1 MFSAELGEICVR
13 GCRVGFEVE
22 AVPRFTRCCGRNGDL
37 RRTLIEV
44 ATELVRRV
52 AEPDH
57 APRDP
62 APLDFHRAND
72 GAKNSQTMG
81 RVKAVG
87 NCKDVEY
94 GADIVDKQPGG
105 PGSDI
110 YFSATTRITSNP
122 KSKRASHDAG
132 VV

>member
-1 MFSAELGEICVR
+1 MFSAELGKVRVR

-37 RRTLIEV
+37 CRTLIEV

-52 AEPDH
+52 AEPDY
-57 APRDP
+57 APRDA
-62 APLDFHRAND
+62 APLDFHRPYD
-72 GAKNSQTMG
+72 GAKNPQTVG

-87 NCKDVEY
+87 NRKDVEY

-105 PGSDI
+105 SASDVN
-110 YFSATTRITSNP
+110 FSAASRIGSNP
-122 KSKRASHDAG
+122 KSKRASRDAG

>member
-1 MFSAELGEICVR
+1 MFSAELGEVRVR
-13 GCRVGFEVE
+13 GCRVGFEVK
-22 AVPRFTRCCGRNGDL
+22 AVPRFTRGCDGNGDL

-57 APRDP
+57 APRDT
-62 APLDFHRAND
+62 APLDFHRADD

-87 NCKDVEY
+87 NRKDIEY

-105 PGSDI
+105 SASDI
-110 YFSATTRITSNP
+110 YFSATTGITSNP